1 MPLERL
7 LDEGWLSSVHPDD
20 RDRCVQTYTPALAA
34 RQPFLIEYRLRR
46 ADDDYRWV
54 LDSGVPRL
62 GPDGGLVGY
71 IGCCIDISE
80 RRAAEQRIHESQAA
94 IEASH
99 REIQH
104 LAGRLIEAQ
113 DAERA
118 RIARD
123 LHDDIS
129 QQLAGLAIAFSG
141 IKQRLTDVEGSAAL
155 WEDIHVLQQRTGVL
169 AHNVR
174 HFVARP
180 ASDGS
185 PTRRPGGL
193 TDGILRRNRAD
204 APYQDDLQC

>member
-1 MPLERL
+1 MTILATTLLTAVVVEAVAIVALVAYGTRRRRAERLLRASEQRFRLITEHAPVIIWTARPDTTLDYLNRTCVDFTGMPLERL

-71 IGCCIDISE
+71 IGCCIKISE

-104 LAGRLIEAQ
+104 LAGRRPPPCEPRAH
-113 DAERA
+113 RA
-118 RIARD
+118 R
-123 LHDDIS
+123 
-129 QQLAGLAIAFSG
+129 
-141 IKQRLTDVEGSAAL
+141 
-155 WEDIHVLQQRTGVL
+155 
-169 AHNVR
+169 
-174 HFVARP
+174 
-180 ASDGS
+180 
-185 PTRRPGGL
+185 
-193 TDGILRRNRAD
+193 
-204 APYQDDLQC
+204 